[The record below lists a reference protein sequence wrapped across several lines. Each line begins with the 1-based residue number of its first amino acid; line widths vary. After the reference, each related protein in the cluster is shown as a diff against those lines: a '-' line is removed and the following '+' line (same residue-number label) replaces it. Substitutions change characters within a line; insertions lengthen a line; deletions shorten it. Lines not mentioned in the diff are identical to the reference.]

1 MGWPFG
7 FPVLRKLYR
16 IAALELSAESQ
27 GITTSQLLTS
37 ADDLRNILSRAC
49 ASGSPGAHHR
59 EIDGVSS
66 NGRTAVSGAVC
77 GGSTPPT
84 PAISTQR
91 LTYVAPSSSGL
102 GRRPLKAEVA
112 GSNPVGATRNPRS
125 AHYVAGLFLTG
136 DASQVLVKDR
146 SWFRSSSYTHSLVI
160 PECHSVIHRYRASH
174 RFRLAVYR

>member
-49 ASGSPGAHHR
+49 ASGSPGAYHR

-112 GSNPVGATRNPRS
+112 GSNPVGATKYPGQSFVLLAFFLDWCSQPRKS
-125 AHYVAGLFLTG
+125 QELFL
-136 DASQVLVKDR
+136 VL
-146 SWFRSSSYTHSLVI
+146 FRQ
-160 PECHSVIHRYRASH
+160 
-174 RFRLAVYR
+174 

>member
-112 GSNPVGATRNPRS
+112 GSNPVGATRKHEVSPS
-125 AHYVAGLFLTG
+125 CGWPFFISGSVG
-136 DASQVLVKDR
+136 QDR
-146 SWFRSSSYTHSLVI
+146 EAIADTL
-160 PECHSVIHRYRASH
+160 
-174 RFRLAVYR
+174 L

>member
-1 MGWPFG
+1 M
-7 FPVLRKLYR
+7 YR

-27 GITTSQLLTS
+27 GITTSHLLTS
-37 ADDLRNILSRAC
+37 TDDLRNILSRAC
-49 ASGSPGAHHR
+49 TTGSPCVRHR
-59 EIDGVSS
+59 EVDGVSS

-112 GSNPVGATRNPRS
+112 GSNPVGATRNYKSPVRGIFVS
-125 AHYVAGLFLTG
+125 VYSDRVRTGGSTAMVSRESFLVPLFRQ
-136 DASQVLVKDR
+136 AICR
-146 SWFRSSSYTHSLVI
+146 
-160 PECHSVIHRYRASH
+160 
-174 RFRLAVYR
+174 